1 MWSSTGLVEVKIL
14 DVQIFACSEFGILV
28 VLAISVFLVG
38 SFVDE
43 FCVLR
48 WLCLGNLLF
57 LWSSMS
63 YAASSPCQF
72 LENTLDGKIQGKD
85 EWMIVLVICV
95 LCFAESLWERW
106 RACHSSRRGTWFPQ
120 ERKSRL
126 SEFQIQRG
134 HYFFHHFISALRFYL
149 TLAIRILST
158 FATCIQSTIDF
169 NCTLLLWYIH
179 SFCLHERRIYC
190 LVGDQL

>member
-1 MWSSTGLVEVKIL
+1 MWSSTGLVEVKIF
-14 DVQIFACSEFGILV
+14 DGQIFACSEFGSGILV
-28 VLAISVFLVG
+28 VLAMSASLVG

-48 WLCLGNLLF
+48 RLCLGNLLS

-72 LENTLDGKIQGKD
+72 LENTDDGKIQARMNR
-85 EWMIVLVICV
+85 MIVLVICV
-95 LCFAESLWERW
+95 LCFAEPLWERW
-106 RACHSSRRGTWFPQ
+106 RACRSSRRGTRFPQ

-149 TLAIRILST
+149 IVAIRILST
-158 FATCIQSTIDF
+158 FATCIQSAIDF
-169 NCTLLLWYIH
+169 NCTLLL
-179 SFCLHERRIYC
+179 
-190 LVGDQL
+190 